1 MLSQC
6 GVRKRS
12 DILSRLAQGISLS
25 LGKQNRRLAEHS
37 PPAQFVH
44 SLNLFQTSGLW
55 DVHLD
60 TGQGQLGKK
69 GAPKKKETTHPT
81 QNCDR
86 RENLLSGKNSAVL
99 YTSGTRDT
107 LYDRLNGVF
116 WIKARHVT

>member
-25 LGKQNRRLAEHS
+25 LGKQNGRLAERS

-44 SLNLFQTSGLW
+44 RLNLFQTSGLR

-69 GAPKKKETTHPT
+69 GAPKKRDHTSKPKTAIEGKIYCLEKT
-81 QNCDR
+81 QLCFIHLVHEIHFMTD
-86 RENLLSGKNSAVL
+86 
-99 YTSGTRDT
+99 
-107 LYDRLNGVF
+107 
-116 WIKARHVT
+116 